1 MKKFSIYCS
10 GNASRV
16 IKFYSYKNNRELFCP
31 VGIFYDG
38 LNKNIFKTLKRFF
51 QDKVFYFDHDKLNK
65 DEFKR
70 INSIT
75 SNKLLKFLEKN
86 QSDYLLCFG
95 NRILK
100 KPLIQKY
107 DKRIINFHPS
117 LLPSFK
123 GLNAIDQA
131 LKAKVSFLGNT
142 AHFIDEGI
150 DTGKIIIQ
158 SAMLRSDFEEYEDV
172 LELQFPILNILFRD
186 LFDFKSKKMIDTEIM
201 KRSKPYFLDKKLK
214 NIDK

>member
-16 IKFYSYKNNRELFCP
+16 IKFYSYKNNRNLFSP

-38 LNKNIFKTLKRFF
+38 HNKNIFKTLKRFF
-51 QDKVFYFDHDKLNK
+51 QEKVFYFDHDKLKK
-65 DEFKR
+65 DEIKR

-75 SNKLLKFLEKN
+75 SDKLLKFLQKN

-100 KPLIQKY
+100 NPLIQKY

-150 DTGKIIIQ
+150 DSGEIIIQ
-158 SAMLRSDFEEYEDV
+158 SAMFRSDYEEYEDV

-186 LFDFKSKKMIDTEIM
+186 LFELQSKKLIDAEIM
-201 KRSKPYFLDKKLK
+201 KRNKPYFLEKKIK
-214 NIDK
+214 KYW

>member
-1 MKKFSIYCS
+1 MYVWSVD
-10 GNASRV
+10 ARV
-16 IKFYSYKNNRELFCP
+16 FDDAARAAR
-31 VGIFYDG
+31 GA
-38 LNKNIFKTLKRFF
+38 KRM
-51 QDKVFYFDHDKLNK
+51 L
-65 DEFKR
+65 
-70 INSIT
+70 S
-75 SNKLLKFLEKN
+75 SACLKFLEKN
-86 QSDYLLCFG
+86 QSEYLLCFG

-100 KPLIQKY
+100 NPLIQKY

-150 DTGKIIIQ
+150 DTGEIIIQ
-158 SAMLRSDFEEYEDV
+158 SAMFRSDYEEYEDV

-186 LFDFKSKKMIDTEIM
+186 LFDLKSKKLIDAEIM
-201 KRSKPYFLDKKLK
+201 KRNKPYFLEKKIK
-214 NIDK
+214 KY

>member
-16 IKFYSYKNNRELFCP
+16 IKFYSYKNNRNLFSP

-38 LNKNIFKTLKRFF
+38 HNKNIFKTLKRFF
-51 QDKVFYFDHDKLNK
+51 QEKVFYFDHDKLKK
-65 DEFKR
+65 DEIKR

-75 SNKLLKFLEKN
+75 SDKLLKFLQKN

-100 KPLIQKY
+100 NPLIQKY

-150 DTGKIIIQ
+150 DSGEIIIQ
-158 SAMLRSDFEEYEDV
+158 SAMFRSDYEEYEDV

-186 LFDFKSKKMIDTEIM
+186 LFELQSKKLIDAEIM
-201 KRSKPYFLDKKLK
+201 KRNKPYFLEKKIK
-214 NIDK
+214 KY